1 MVNSQNILFRMEKV
15 RKALVFQE
23 KSFLAFPRQ
32 MLAGCTAGASPVLE
46 ETETIPP

>member
-23 KSFLAFPRQ
+23 KSFLTDRCWLDA
-32 MLAGCTAGASPVLE
+32 LAGASPVVE